1 MIDIGVLQGTLDDFN
16 KATSRLQEA
25 YENLEKKFD
34 ALNHELEKKNRELEK
49 TLLEKEV
56 MRNFLENVLNNLTTG
71 VIVTDM
77 DRRVQE
83 MNRCA
88 EAIFGEDAFRIK
100 GSIIDGLFGHRAGES
115 LQRFFD
121 RVFRSRE
128 AGLRFRTNGKVLE
141 LSGTFLRGADGTSRG
156 KIFLIRDVTRLEKL
170 EEMLKRNEK
179 ISAMAELAANF
190 AHEIRNPLGS
200 MELFCSMLLKDLKS
214 ERDLDRVGFII
225 RSVRRMNRK
234 ITDLLS
240 FTESVRTPD
249 IETLNVHDIIGEVNG
264 FVRQIAR
271 SEDISVRVRLECREP
286 VIEGNREMLKHV
298 FLNLFLNAIQAI
310 EDRGRIEIETRN
322 GELLLKEE
330 GTRAAVE
337 IRFSDNGIGIP
348 PEAREKIFD
357 PLFSTKETGSGLGLA
372 FVHRIIQMHKGLIHV
387 ESGEPGKTVFS
398 VLLPLERSD
407 AAEEE

>member
-1 MIDIGVLQGTLDDFN
+1 MMDVNILQSTLDDFN

-34 ALNHELEKKNRELEK
+34 ALNRELENKNRELER

-77 DRRVQE
+77 DRTVRE

-88 EAIFGEDAFRIK
+88 ESIFGEEAFKIK
-100 GSIIDGLFGHRAGES
+100 GSSIDGLFSHMAGES
-115 LQRFFD
+115 LPRLFD
-121 RVFRSRE
+121 RAFRTRE

-141 LSGTFLRGADGTSRG
+141 LSGTFLRGGDGTSRG

-214 ERDLDRVGFII
+214 KKDRDRVGYII
-225 RSVRRMNRK
+225 QQVRRMNRK

-249 IETLNVHDIIGEVNG
+249 IESLDVHDIIGEIND
-264 FVRQIAR
+264 FVRQIAH
-271 SEDISVRVRLECREP
+271 SEDISVRVRLECHEP

-310 EDRGRIEIETRN
+310 EGRGRIEIETRD
-322 GELLLKEE
+322 GELLMKDE

-337 IRFSDNGIGIP
+337 IRFSDNGMGIP
-348 PEAREKIFD
+348 PEALEKIFD
-357 PLFSTKETGSGLGLA
+357 PLFSTKESGSGLGLA
-372 FVHRIIQMHKGLIHV
+372 FVHRIVQMHRGLIHV
-387 ESGEPGKTVFS
+387 ESGEPGETVFS
-398 VLLPLERSD
+398 VLLPLERGESAD
-407 AAEEE
+407 GE

>member
-1 MIDIGVLQGTLDDFN
+1 MRRSEPGE
-16 KATSRLQEA
+16 RL
-25 YENLEKKFD
+25 L
-34 ALNHELEKKNRELEK
+34 
-49 TLLEKEV
+49 
-56 MRNFLENVLNNLTTG
+56 
-71 VIVTDM
+71 
-77 DRRVQE
+77 
-83 MNRCA
+83 
-88 EAIFGEDAFRIK
+88 IF
-100 GSIIDGLFGHRAGES
+100 
-115 LQRFFD
+115 
-121 RVFRSRE
+121 
-128 AGLRFRTNGKVLE
+128 
-141 LSGTFLRGADGTSRG
+141 
-156 KIFLIRDVTRLEKL
+156 
-170 EEMLKRNEK
+170 
-179 ISAMAELAANF
+179 
-190 AHEIRNPLGS
+190 
-200 MELFCSMLLKDLKS
+200 
-214 ERDLDRVGFII
+214 
-225 RSVRRMNRK
+225 
-234 ITDLLS
+234 S
-240 FTESVRTPD
+240 FTESNPTPD

-264 FVRQIAR
+264 FVRQIGPLR